1 MNEAGYSVYAMDH
14 RGSSPFENS
23 PVGHGQSDGYRNYIN
38 SMRDVIGDACDFITF
53 IHNSR
58 PTLPVFVMVRLYV
71 PAPQ

>member
-1 MNEAGYSVYAMDH
+1 MNEAGYSVYATDH
-14 RGSSPFENS
+14 RGSSPFESS
-23 PVGHGQSDGYRNYIN
+23 PIGHGQSDGYRNYIN

-58 PTLPVFVMVRLYV
+58 PTLPVFVMVRLYF